1 MIKASE
7 IIEGTQL
14 VKLSTN
20 MKYNVVTNIV
30 DDVIFLVKDDDDSIS
45 FHLFYDDLE
54 DVVYA
59 AEEFGVDL
67 CK

>member
-30 DDVIFLVKDDDDSIS
+30 DDVLFLVKDDDDSIS

>member
-7 IIEGTQL
+7 IIEGSQL
-14 VKLSTN
+14 IKLSTN